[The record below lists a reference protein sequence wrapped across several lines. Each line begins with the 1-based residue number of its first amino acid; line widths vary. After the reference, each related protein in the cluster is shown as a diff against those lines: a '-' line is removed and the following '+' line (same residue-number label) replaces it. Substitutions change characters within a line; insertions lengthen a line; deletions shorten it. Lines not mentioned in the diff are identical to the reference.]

1 MAPSF
6 NKVLKFWAFLKK
18 NMIVFEN
25 AVLSADF
32 FDKHKKN
39 GSKQNTVKNT
49 EVES

>member
-6 NKVLKFWAFLKK
+6 NKVLKFWAFLKR
-18 NMIVFEN
+18 IWVFEN